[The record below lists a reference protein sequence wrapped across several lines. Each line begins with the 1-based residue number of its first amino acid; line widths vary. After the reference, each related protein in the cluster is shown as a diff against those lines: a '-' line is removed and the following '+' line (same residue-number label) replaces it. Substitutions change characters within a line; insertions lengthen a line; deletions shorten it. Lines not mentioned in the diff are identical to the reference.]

1 MRPIR
6 LELEGFT
13 AYRELTVCDFSGA
26 ELFVLTG
33 PTGAGKSSLIDAMTF
48 ALYGSVPRYGN
59 PQLVHPVVSQGKL
72 EAKVRFDF
80 SVEGRRF
87 TAVRVVRRTKS
98 GATTKEA
105 RLESDGKML
114 AGNADELTARVRE
127 ILGFDFTQFTTC
139 VVLPQGEFARFLH
152 DTPAERQDLLI
163 KLLGVGVYENMGNRA
178 RIREAAAAQKAALHR
193 EELER
198 MADAS
203 EDKKKTAKARVSELE
218 ALKKEIESQ
227 EPELEALVRKAEEMR
242 SRAETIEKEKELLEG
257 IPMPSDAARLSEKIA
272 AAKEALA
279 DARSAGAA
287 FEEALSRLPDRE
299 QLREL
304 LDRRQRLWEAVPA
317 SAEAQKA
324 VARGEEEKLAAEAEE
339 RKARDLLE
347 EARRNLAAHD
357 LRGHLTKGGSCP
369 VCLQVVAAI
378 PRAAAPPALTS
389 AEKAASKAARE
400 RGRADGAWQEASKRA
415 ALAAER
421 VRELTS
427 RVEALE
433 KRLGGAPSEAEI
445 ASKLEGIASATR
457 ARDEARERERSAEK
471 TAQKLSSEERE
482 AFRRFEEARDRVAAL
497 GPPPSQR
504 DNLNQAWSDL
514 FEWAQRE
521 LSRRIAAARDTAE
534 AAKAAESERK
544 TKLSAIAARARAL
557 QVPLSERPRDAV
569 VTALA
574 KAAQEVERIGAA
586 LERASCMR
594 EAVKKETEEAK
605 VAGALGQHLK
615 STGFERW
622 LLEEAFERLAS
633 GATAILH
640 ELSSGQYSFE
650 YDERLNFE
658 VIDHRSADERRSAR
672 TLSGGETF
680 LASLALALTLAE
692 QTAELAAK
700 GSARLESLF
709 LDEGFGTLDDE
720 TLEVVASAIEELGSR
735 GRMVGVVTHQ
745 GNLAS
750 RIPVQY
756 RVSKN
761 PVTSTV
767 TRVVL

>member
-26 ELFVLTG
+26 ALFVLTG

-59 PQLVHPVVSQGKL
+59 PQLVHPVISQGKL

-80 SVEGRRF
+80 SVEGREY

-105 RLESDGKML
+105 RLESGGRTL
-114 AGNADELTARVRE
+114 AGNAEELTARVRD
-127 ILGFDFTQFTTC
+127 ILGLDFTQFTTC

-193 EELER
+193 EELEG

-203 EDKKKTAKARVSELE
+203 EDKKKTARARVSELE
-218 ALKKEIESQ
+218 ALKEEIESQ
-227 EPELEALVRKAEEMR
+227 EPELEALARKAAEMR
-242 SRAETIEKEKELLEG
+242 GRAERIEEEKELLEG
-257 IPMPSDAARLSEKIA
+257 VPMPSDDSRLSETLA
-272 AAKEALA
+272 AAKKALA
-279 DARSAGAA
+279 DARSAGSAA
-287 FEEALSRLPDRE
+287 EEALSRLPDRE
-299 QLREL
+299 TLREL
-304 LDRRQRLWEAVPA
+304 QDRRIRLSEAEPA
-317 SAEAQKA
+317 SLEARDTL
-324 VARGEEEKLAAEAEE
+324 ARSEEEKLASESEE
-339 RKARDLLE
+339 RKARDLVE
-347 EARRNLAAHD
+347 EARRELAAHD
-357 LRGHLTKGGSCP
+357 LRGHLTKGGPCP
-369 VCLQVVAAI
+369 VCLQVVSAI
-378 PRAAAPPALTS
+378 PRGAAPEALAS
-389 AEKAASKAARE
+389 AEKAATKAARE
-400 RGRADGAWQEASKRA
+400 RSRAEGRWQEASKQA
-415 ALAAER
+415 ALAAEKL
-421 VRELTS
+421 RELT
-427 RVEALE
+427 RQVEVLE
-433 KRLGGAPSEAEI
+433 RRLGEAPSEAEI
-445 ASKLEGIASATR
+445 IAKLGSIASATR
-457 ARDEARERERSAEK
+457 ARDEARERERNAEK
-471 TAQKLSSEERE
+471 TVEKLSSEERD

-504 DNLNQAWSDL
+504 DSLHQAWSDL
-514 FEWAQRE
+514 FEWAKKE
-521 LSRRIAAARDTAE
+521 ISRRKGAARDTA
-534 AAKAAESERK
+534 AAVKAVESERK
-544 TKLSAIAARARAL
+544 TKLSAIAARSRAL
-557 QVPLSERPRDAV
+557 QVYVSERPRDAV

-574 KAAQEVERIGAA
+574 KAEQEVERIGAA
-586 LERASCMR
+586 LERASCLR

-615 STGFERW
+615 SSGFERW
-622 LLEEAFERLAS
+622 LLEEAFDRLAS

-658 VIDHRSADERRSAR
+658 VIDHRSADEKRSAR

-680 LASLALALTLAE
+680 LASLALALTLADE
-692 QTAELAAK
+692 TADLAAE
-700 GSARLESLF
+700 GSARIESLF

-720 TLEVVASAIEELGSR
+720 TLEVVASALEELQSR

-745 GNLAS
+745 PSLAA
-750 RIPVQY
+750 RISVQY

-767 TRVVL
+767 TKVVL